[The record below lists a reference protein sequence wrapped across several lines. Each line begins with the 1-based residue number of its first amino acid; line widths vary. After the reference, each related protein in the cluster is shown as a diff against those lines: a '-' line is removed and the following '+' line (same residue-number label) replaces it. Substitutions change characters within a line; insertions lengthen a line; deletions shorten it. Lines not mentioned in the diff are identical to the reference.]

1 VTVSDPLSER
11 REAPVPGRQAPVRA
25 LGPRDRRPGDEVGLL
40 RIVSILLKRW
50 RAVVFLPLTAGFAT
64 AAISFAVPQT
74 FVATTSFVP
83 EVRSSARISG
93 GFADLAG
100 LASQFGVSLGSDG
113 SQSPR
118 FYADV
123 AESRAILQPLL
134 LSRFAT
140 PGRSTTAGDST
151 TLLQAL
157 GVGGKNL
164 ADSLERGLKKLRG
177 RVAVKVDNPT
187 NVVTVSVEARSA
199 GLAANVANRLVTY
212 LNAFNAQVR
221 QSHARARRQ
230 FVEQR
235 VSEGDKELKNAE
247 ADLRTFYE
255 RNRSWQQAPQ
265 LVFEEGRLRRQVE
278 LSQNL
283 YLTLRRE
290 YETARIEEVNDIPV
304 ITVIDV
310 AVPPQRRAW
319 PKRTLLVI
327 LALVLGGLTAT
338 IWAFVADFVERARTE
353 GEHDYM
359 EFAET
364 LTRVRDDFSH
374 LVRRATGRAES
385 RRTYPPS

>member
-1 VTVSDPLSER
+1 MTLPDPLSER
-11 REAPVPGRQAPVRA
+11 RDAAVVSRQGSVRA
-25 LGPRDRRPGDEVGLL
+25 LGSRDSRAGEEIGLL
-40 RIVSILLKRW
+40 RILSILLKRW
-50 RAVVFLPLTAGFAT
+50 RAVLFLPLTAGVVT
-64 AAISFAVPQT
+64 GVLSFVVPQT

-83 EVRSSARISG
+83 EVRSSARLSG
-93 GFADLAG
+93 GFGDLAG

-134 LSRFAT
+134 LSRFST
-140 PGRSTTAGDST
+140 SSGSTTAADST

-164 ADSLERGLKKLRG
+164 ADSLERGVKKLRE
-177 RVAVKVDNPT
+177 RLSVKVDNPT
-187 NVVTVSVEARSA
+187 SVVTVSIEARRA
-199 GLAANVANRLVTY
+199 DIAASVANRLVTY
-212 LNAFNAQVR
+212 LNDFNAQVR

-230 FVEQR
+230 FVEGR
-235 VSEGDKELKNAE
+235 VSEGERDLKNAE
-247 ADLRTFYE
+247 GDLRTFYE

-327 LALVLGGLTAT
+327 LALVLGGLTGT
-338 IWAFVADFVERARTE
+338 VWAFVADYLEHARTE
-353 GEHDYM
+353 GERDYV
-359 EFAET
+359 EFKDV
-364 LTRVRDDFSH
+364 LTRAREDLSH
-374 LVRRATGRAES
+374 FVRRATGRVAK
-385 RRTYPPS
+385 RRAQPTS